1 VFDIYSLTE
10 SNKPFYNFPPKC
22 GDIICDYIYVIDINS
37 KTVRRGNCPF
47 DKNYFMPIPHEVLS
61 DVYSNR
67 CKIVIN
73 YSNENFDCVHSNTSD
88 LTRHFIN
95 NTISQYNLSKD
106 QIILITGN
114 LKSYKSVPYTVCS
127 LNKSFYTLIPLATD
141 DFIENQNNLILSKY
155 ERRYKVM
162 CLMNVPRTHRIRF
175 AHDIFFNNLR
185 DGNLITCK
193 KDHTEYNI
201 KFFNATDSKY
211 NSNKFVESLPWI
223 YDLPATAK
231 SIKNFLN
238 SEQEENLYLDSYVNF
253 VVETYL
259 DHTSKHNR
267 DYELDLSEK
276 VSKPISRMQPF
287 VVLGQEGILDYLRS
301 EGYKTFDRWWD
312 ESYDLDLD
320 SNTRYNK
327 VWKLFTYINSLSKE
341 ELSEILTEMQPILEH
356 NRLLFEENVKS
367 RKFLNEFNET
377 VTKLFD
383 K

>member
-1 VFDIYSLTE
+1 
-10 SNKPFYNFPPKC
+10 
-22 GDIICDYIYVIDINS
+22 
-37 KTVRRGNCPF
+37 
-47 DKNYFMPIPHEVLS
+47 
-61 DVYSNR
+61 
-67 CKIVIN
+67 
-73 YSNENFDCVHSNTSD
+73 
-88 LTRHFIN
+88 
-95 NTISQYNLSKD
+95 
-106 QIILITGN
+106 
-114 LKSYKSVPYTVCS
+114 
-127 LNKSFYTLIPLATD
+127 
-141 DFIENQNNLILSKY
+141 
-155 ERRYKVM
+155 
-162 CLMNVPRTHRIRF
+162 MNVPRTHRIRF

-193 KDHTEYNI
+193 KDHPDYNI
-201 KFFNATDSKY
+201 KFFNAVDSKY

-223 YDLPATAK
+223 YDHPVTEK
-231 SIKNFLN
+231 SIKKLLN
-238 SEQEENLYLDSYVNF
+238 SEREENLYLDSYVNF

-259 DHTSKHNR
+259 DHTSEHNR
-267 DYELDLSEK
+267 DYELDLTEK

-287 VVLGQEGILDYLRS
+287 VVLGQESILDYLHS

-320 SNTRYNK
+320 SNTRYDK

-341 ELSEILTEMQPILEH
+341 ELSEMLTEMQPILEH